1 MMNKPPMGAQ
11 PAPSGPP
18 TLNFQSDPNMR
29 SQFKGF
35 MSGMAARN
43 MPAPQPQ
50 PAMMMPSMPQQMAMT
65 DIFQPVQN
73 FRAGGGVGRMDYQGA
88 PISNVTGSIAGS
100 TTSDFGSA
108 ASFPQAT
115 GRSFSGSDLYG
126 DDDSPLQQIIN
137 PTARPAITRLY
148 DQGIAALQNLFNDRD
163 EADRIAAA
171 DANMGTGTGDALAQQ
186 IANNKARQDAI
197 ASMNAAEANAAQQNI
212 QSVIADAVASADTNL
227 LDADIIGFEDDDRLN
242 QRLAAEEITRR
253 GGVVNVDPV
262 TGEVT
267 AQVTGPAPRPTG
279 PQFDNLGA
287 MGEGFPSPIPTPA
300 PRPSTLIDFDDP
312 TQVPITPSATPSRD
326 LSLASPYDMVS
337 APTPIGYDEVGIQ
350 VPAPDPARS

>member
-115 GRSFSGSDLYG
+115 GRTISGVDYVSQNFR
-126 DDDSPLQQIIN
+126 DDPVNQIIN
-137 PTARPAITRLY
+137 PTARP
-148 DQGIAALQNLFNDRD
+148 G
-163 EADRIAAA
+163 
-171 DANMGTGTGDALAQQ
+171 
-186 IANNKARQDAI
+186 
-197 ASMNAAEANAAQQNI
+197 S
-212 QSVIADAVASADTNL
+212 
-227 LDADIIGFEDDDRLN
+227 
-242 QRLAAEEITRR
+242 
-253 GGVVNVDPV
+253 
-262 TGEVT
+262 
-267 AQVTGPAPRPTG
+267 
-279 PQFDNLGA
+279 
-287 MGEGFPSPIPTPA
+287 
-300 PRPSTLIDFDDP
+300 
-312 TQVPITPSATPSRD
+312 
-326 LSLASPYDMVS
+326 
-337 APTPIGYDEVGIQ
+337 
-350 VPAPDPARS
+350 